1 MTPIYCHEY
10 TITSWEKN
18 KMGIREIKI
27 TTVSESEQADAIE
40 AVEAALKFFDQNL
53 NITHKIVLTG
63 YKDE

>member
-1 MTPIYCHEY
+1 
-10 TITSWEKN
+10 
-18 KMGIREIKI
+18 MGIREIKI

>member
-1 MTPIYCHEY
+1 MKPIYMHEY
-10 TITSWEKN
+10 TITSWEKI

>member
-10 TITSWEKN
+10 TITSWEKK